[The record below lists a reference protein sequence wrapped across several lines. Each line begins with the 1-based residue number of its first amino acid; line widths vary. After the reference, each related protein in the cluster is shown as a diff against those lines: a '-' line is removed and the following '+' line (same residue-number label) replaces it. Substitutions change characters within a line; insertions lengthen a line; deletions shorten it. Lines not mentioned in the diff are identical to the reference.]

1 MLANSGLV
9 RVPAVET
16 HLMLE
21 LESVRKTY
29 GACLAVDAL
38 NLQIRQGEI
47 FGLLGPNGAGKTTT
61 IHLIAGLLQPDGGA
75 IRIGGSGS
83 PSDPAIRLRLG
94 IAPQMLS
101 HYEFLSARENLGFFG
116 RLYGL
121 RGRRL
126 SERVFAAL
134 AFVGLENQKSQAVR
148 TFSGGMKRRLN
159 LAIAIVHD
167 PEIILLDEP
176 TAGVDPQS
184 RNAIYENIL
193 ALKRQGRTLIY
204 TTHYMEEAQR
214 LCDRVGILDHGR
226 LLALDTVAGLIQT
239 HAGAATLIVSRGDQ
253 EIRMCTPEPLAVLNE
268 LAREAPVDR
277 FRLEQATLE
286 QVFLQLTGRT
296 LRD

>member
-1 MLANSGLV
+1 MEV
-9 RVPAVET
+9 
-16 HLMLE
+16 HIMLE
-21 LESVRKTY
+21 LEKVSKSY
-29 GACLAVDAL
+29 GTCLAVDDL
-38 NLQIRQGEI
+38 NLQIHRGEI

-61 IHLIAGLLQPDGGA
+61 IHLIAGLLKPDAGT
-75 IRIGGSGS
+75 ITIGGVGN
-83 PSDPAIRLRLG
+83 PSASSVRVRLG

-101 HYEFLSARENLGFFG
+101 HYEYLSARENVGFFG

-121 RGRRL
+121 GGKRL
-126 SERVFAAL
+126 NERITKAL
-134 AFVGLENQKSQAVR
+134 TFVGLENQKKQAVR

-193 ALKRQGRTLIY
+193 ALKQQGRTLIY
-204 TTHYMEEAQR
+204 TTHYIEEAQR

-226 LLALDTVAGLIQT
+226 LLALDTVAGLIKT
-239 HAGAATLIVSRGDQ
+239 HAGAPTLIVCRGDQ
-253 EIRMCTPEPLAVLNE
+253 EIRMPAPDPLAVLND
-268 LAREAPVDR
+268 LAKKAPVDQ

-286 QVFLQLTGRT
+286 QVFLHLTGRT

>member
-1 MLANSGLV
+1 
-9 RVPAVET
+9 
-16 HLMLE
+16 MLE
-21 LESVRKTY
+21 LDRVRKCY
-29 GACLAVDAL
+29 GACLAVDDL
-38 NLQIRQGEI
+38 DLQIPQGEI

-61 IHLIAGLLQPDGGA
+61 IHLIAGLLKPDGGA
-75 IRIGGSGS
+75 IRIGGLGG
-83 PSDPAIRLRLG
+83 PSDPAVRERLG

-101 HYEFLSARENLGFFG
+101 HYEFLSARENVGFFG

-121 RGRRL
+121 RGKRL
-126 SERVFAAL
+126 NERIVDAL

-193 ALKRQGRTLIY
+193 ALKQQGRTLIY

-239 HAGAATLIVSRGDQ
+239 HAGAATLVVCRGDQ
-253 EIRMCTPEPLAVLNE
+253 EIRVRTPDPLAVLNE
-268 LAREAPVDR
+268 LAREAPVDQ
-277 FRLEQATLE
+277 FRLEQTTLE
-286 QVFLQLTGRT
+286 QVFLHLTGRT

>member
-1 MLANSGLV
+1 MDA
-9 RVPAVET
+9 RI
-16 HLMLE
+16 MLE
-21 LESVRKTY
+21 LDRVRKSY
-29 GACLAVDAL
+29 GACLAVDDL
-38 NLQIRQGEI
+38 DLQIPQGEI

-61 IHLIAGLLQPDGGA
+61 IHLIAGLLKPDGGA
-75 IRIGGSGS
+75 IRIGESGE
-83 PSDPAIRLRLG
+83 PSDPAVRVRLG

-101 HYEFLSARENLGFFG
+101 HYEFLSARENIGFFG

-121 RGRRL
+121 RGKRL
-126 SERVFAAL
+126 NERIVDAL

-193 ALKRQGRTLIY
+193 ALKQQGRTLIY
-204 TTHYMEEAQR
+204 TTHYIEEAQR

-239 HAGAATLIVSRGDQ
+239 HAGAATLIVCRGDQ
-253 EIRMCTPEPLAVLNE
+253 EIRMRAPDPLAVLNE
-268 LAREAPVDR
+268 LAREAPVDQ

-286 QVFLQLTGRT
+286 QVFLHLTGRT

>member
-1 MLANSGLV
+1 MQD
-9 RVPAVET
+9 RI
-16 HLMLE
+16 MLE
-21 LESVRKTY
+21 LEKVSKSY
-29 GACLAVDAL
+29 GTCLAVDDL
-38 NLQIRQGEI
+38 NLQIHRGEI

-61 IHLIAGLLQPDGGA
+61 IHLIAGLLRPDAGTITIGGA
-75 IRIGGSGS
+75 GA
-83 PSDPAIRLRLG
+83 PSDPSVRVRLG

-101 HYEFLSARENLGFFG
+101 HYEFLSARENIGFFG

-121 RGRRL
+121 RGKRL
-126 SERVFAAL
+126 KERILEAL
-134 AFVGLENQKSQAVR
+134 AFVGLENQKMQAVR

-193 ALKRQGRTLIY
+193 ALKQQERTLIY
-204 TTHYMEEAQR
+204 TTHYIEEAQR
-214 LCDRVGILDHGR
+214 LCDRVGILDNGR

-239 HAGAATLIVSRGDQ
+239 HGGAPTLIVCRGDQ
-253 EIRMCTPEPLAVLNE
+253 EIRMPAPDPLAVLND
-268 LAREAPVDR
+268 LAQKAPIDQ

-286 QVFLQLTGRT
+286 QVFLHLTGRT

>member
-1 MLANSGLV
+1 MED
-9 RVPAVET
+9 RI
-16 HLMLE
+16 MLE
-21 LESVRKTY
+21 LDKVSKSY
-29 GACLAVDAL
+29 GTCLALDAL
-38 NLQIRQGEI
+38 NLQIRRGEI

-61 IHLIAGLLQPDGGA
+61 IHLIAGLLKPDAGT
-75 IRIGGSGS
+75 ITIGGSGE
-83 PSDPAIRLRLG
+83 PSDPAVRVRLG
-94 IAPQMLS
+94 IAPQTLS
-101 HYEFLSARENLGFFG
+101 HYEFLSARENIGFFG

-121 RGRRL
+121 RGKRL
-126 SERVFAAL
+126 SERIVEAL
-134 AFVGLENQKSQAVR
+134 AFVGLENQKKQMVR

-193 ALKRQGRTLIY
+193 ALKQAGRTLIY

-214 LCDRVGILDHGR
+214 LCDHVGILDHGR
-226 LLALDTVAGLIQT
+226 LLALDTVAGLIKT
-239 HAGAATLIVSRGDQ
+239 HAAAPTLIVCRGDQ
-253 EIRMCTPEPLAVLNE
+253 EIRMHAPDPLAVLND
-268 LAREAPVDR
+268 LAQKAPIDQ

-286 QVFLQLTGRT
+286 QVFLHLTGRT